1 MQVQND
7 AGLVETHENM
17 HQGADK
23 RCNLCVQALRKDF
36 FFPQSNGEARETAH
50 RLVGKSASRTFSTW
64 QTDLQRKGA
73 VPTVRCFGA
82 VPRLCRTRG
91 GAHQT
96 GQQVKPPF
104 SATYAVPTPG
114 RCSSCGYKAQSQAA
128 LIKHIEVMHA
138 RATDL
143 GLQCSS
149 CDRQVWLLHRR
160 GSLCTDTLYRCFQ
173 SQMDLQVS
181 FSVALCLR
189 WATPVPASHCTPIYP

>member
-1 MQVQND
+1 MQ
-7 AGLVETHENM
+7 GLLRHMKICTKAPTKDVTFACRHCAKIFSSRKAMEKHEKQ
-17 HQGADK
+17 H
-23 RCNLCVQALRKDF
+23 
-36 FFPQSNGEARETAH
+36 TAS
-50 RLVGKSASRTFSTW
+50 SASPLPEPFSTW

-104 SATYAVPTPG
+104 PATYAVPTPG

-128 LIKHIEVMHA
+128 LIRHIEVMHA

-189 WATPVPASHCTPIYP
+189 WATPVPTSHCTPIYP